1 MGTLKVDITI
11 PVFNESESL
20 EVQVKGLIKF
30 FETNQYF
37 GAEIDIVIA
46 DNGSYDGTQ
55 EIAQKLAESFE
66 NVHLVELGVKGVG
79 LALKESWRKST
90 ADIIG
95 YMDLDLAT
103 DPNHLAE
110 VIDIFRNSEVDVVNA
125 SRLLNGSIVQNRTW
139 LRSLTSRTFNLLL
152 KSTFRTQ
159 ISDGMCG
166 FKFLK
171 RSKFHDIYSNGAK
184 ADGWFFATQLLLV
197 SEQIGFKVRE
207 IPVRWKDDGNSKV
220 KILELSLQYISEILK
235 LRQHFKES
243 KFKGALRF

>member
-1 MGTLKVDITI
+1 LKVDITI

-20 EVQVKGLIKF
+20 EGKIRELIEFLEMNK
-30 FETNQYF
+30 YF

-55 EIAQKLAESFE
+55 EIAQQLAESIK
-66 NVHLVELGVKGVG
+66 NVRVVELGVKGVG
-79 LALKESWRKST
+79 LALKESWQKST

-110 VIDIFRNSEVDVVNA
+110 VIEIFSNSEVDVVNA
-125 SRLLNGSIVQNRTW
+125 SRLVNGSIVQNRTW

-171 RSKFHDIYSNGAK
+171 RSKFNDIHSNGAN

-197 SEQIGFKVRE
+197 SEQIGFQVKE
-207 IPVRWKDDGNSKV
+207 IPVRWKDGGNSKV
-220 KILELSLQYISEILK
+220 KVLQLSLQYINEILK

-243 KFKGALRF
+243 RFKGPLKF